1 MIDTIYCLKKALHEK
16 LSFLLDIAVKRTIQ
30 IIAKMIE
37 LINAIVTTVLMK
49 KEPKDLQ
56 IMCPFQSLKYGLAVT
71 NHCCEEIKIRVM
83 SRSKCRNIP

>member
-49 KEPKDLQ
+49 KEPKDLGTSN
-56 IMCPFQSLKYGLAVT
+56 IVPIYII
-71 NHCCEEIKIRVM
+71 EIRPSCDEPNVVRKL
-83 SRSKCRNIP
+83 